1 MTFEQQPV
9 HRQLFASQILAK
21 AGVTG
26 NSALLTAFARVERE
40 RFLGPPPWFYSDFS
54 TYREL
59 ASGDPV
65 VLYQDMLV
73 ALDTGRH
80 VNNGVP
86 SLHAS
91 ALSQVGVGAGEHVI
105 HVGAGTG
112 YYTAILSELV
122 GPAGRVTAIEYDQ
135 ALAEQATDNLRNY
148 RNVDV
153 VQGDGTLFPQ
163 HDADV
168 VYVNFA
174 LDYPAAA
181 WVDKLAPGD
190 RLLFP
195 LGVPAVSDA
204 GTSLPFTGMAGLL
217 LVERRESGFGA
228 NFLQPVSFVFAEGQ
242 EPPPPGRREGLEAAF
257 RRRKAGLVRQLRWRR
272 PAETEEEWYSEAE
285 WGLSLQ
291 DP

>member
-9 HRQLFASQILAK
+9 HRQVFASQILAK

-73 ALDTGRH
+73 ALDTARH

-91 ALSQVGVGAGEHVI
+91 ALSKVGVGSGEHVVHI
-105 HVGAGTG
+105 GAGTG
-112 YYTAILSELV
+112 YYTAILCELV
-122 GPAGRVTAIEYDQ
+122 GPTGRVTAVEYDQ
-135 ALAEQATDNLRNY
+135 ALAEQAKHNLRDY

-153 VQGDGTLFPQ
+153 VQGDGASFP
-163 HDADV
+163 HHEADV

-174 LDYPAAA
+174 LDHPAAA
-181 WVDKLAPGD
+181 WVDRLAPGG

-195 LGVPAVSDA
+195 LGIPAMSEA
-204 GTSLPFTGMAGLL
+204 GEDLPFTGAAGLL
-217 LVERRESGFGA
+217 LVQRRESGFSA

-242 EPPPPGRREGLEAAF
+242 APPPPGRREGLQAAF
-257 RRRKAGLVRQLRWRR
+257 RRRMAAQVKQLRWRR
-272 PAETEEEWYSEAE
+272 QPEEDEWYSEEE
-285 WGLSLQ
+285 WGLSLRE
-291 DP
+291 P